1 MTTNKL
7 PEWFL
12 TKLPSGPVSSQLEK
26 RLVKA
31 GLATVCKEA
40 RCPNRGECF
49 GDGTATIMIMGEMC
63 TRNCRFCAVI
73 TGNPKGVLPTDEP
86 ARVARAVAQTGLNYL
101 VITSVDRDD
110 LPDGGAQHFADV
122 ITEVRKLNDGIK
134 VEALIP
140 DYRDE
145 RLDVLLKAAPD
156 VLGHN
161 VEVVKR
167 LSPKIRDPR
176 ASFEGSVEV
185 LRQAKQKKP
194 GILTKSSLMVGL
206 GKSFEEIR
214 EALSELR
221 AVDVDM
227 VTIGQYLQPTKK
239 HWPVERYLPP
249 EEFDLIEKT
258 ARELGFMFVAS
269 GPLVRSSYKAAE
281 LFATKH
287 LNVASNQTNH

>member
-1 MTTNKL
+1 
-7 PEWFL
+7 
-12 TKLPSGPVSSQLEK
+12 
-26 RLVKA
+26 
-31 GLATVCKEA
+31 
-40 RCPNRGECF
+40 
-49 GDGTATIMIMGEMC
+49 MC
-63 TRNCRFCAVI
+63 WA
-73 TGNPKGVLPTDEP
+73 
-86 ARVARAVAQTGLNYL
+86 
-101 VITSVDRDD
+101 
-110 LPDGGAQHFADV
+110 
-122 ITEVRKLNDGIK
+122 
-134 VEALIP
+134 
-140 DYRDE
+140 
-145 RLDVLLKAAPD
+145 
-156 VLGHN
+156 N

-206 GKSFEEIR
+206 GESFEEIR

-249 EEFDLIEKT
+249 EEIDLIEKT
-258 ARELGFMFVAS
+258 ARELGFLFVAS

-287 LNVASNQTNH
+287 LNVASNQTSH